1 MDARL
6 SVRYQRLVM
15 SYMKVSEPLSAGLKA
30 LSDGVSSF
38 AHTQG
43 AWRFY
48 ANPAVSLRVLQEPL
62 LAAAREGIAETC
74 GDYALCIHDWSR
86 LAYRHA
92 NKPDRYAITHAYDQ
106 GYDLQSSVVVSDQ
119 TGQPIAPVAQ
129 CLVSALGRHATYDEE
144 SLEPCSHLDEV
155 TQAMVHSQAQGFP
168 RPLVHIMDR
177 EGDSVG
183 HYRQWQFQGL
193 EWLVRVQDNPRLAHN
208 GVMLASKTLADQ
220 LTYHWVRT
228 VQIQGKPHQ
237 QYVAEVPVSVT
248 RRAKPSTKKQA
259 KPEVSGEP
267 VTARFVVS
275 RLMNEQGQP
284 VAQWL
289 LLTNTVTPPAATL
302 VLWYYWRWQI
312 ESFFKRL
319 KSAGHQLEAWQQES
333 AQAVAKR
340 LLVTSMACVTVW
352 AIAASPQPEVQ
363 QLRQFLIRLSGRQMR
378 HTVEFTYPA
387 LLAGLETFLA
397 LVTLINQYDP
407 NEIQTLAQT
416 LRTVSTSSC
425 VDTYALAGEG
435 AGMGVRR

>member
-48 ANPAVSLRVLQEPL
+48 ANPAVSLSVLQAPL
-62 LAAAREGIAETC
+62 LAAAREGMEQTC
-74 GDYALCIHDWSR
+74 GEYALCIHDWSR
-86 LAYRHA
+86 LAYRHV
-92 NKPDRYAITHAYDQ
+92 NKVDRDTITHAQDQ
-106 GYDLQSSVVVSDQ
+106 GYDLQSSLLLSDQ

-129 CLVSALGRHATYDEE
+129 CLVSALGRHATYDEDR
-144 SLEPCSHLDEV
+144 LEPRNHLNEV
-155 TQAMVHSQAQGFP
+155 TQAMGHLKAQGC
-168 RPLVHIMDR
+168 PLVHIMDR

-183 HYRQWQFQGL
+183 HYRQWQCQGL
-193 EWLVRVQDNPRLAHN
+193 QWLVRVQDNPRLEHN
-208 GVMLASKTLADQ
+208 GGVLASKTLADQ
-220 LTYHWVRT
+220 LTYQWVRT
-228 VQIQGKPHQ
+228 VPVQGKPHQ
-237 QYVAEVPVSVT
+237 QYVAEVSVSVT
-248 RRAKPSTKKQA
+248 RKAKPSTKKQA
-259 KPEVSGEP
+259 NPEVSGEP
-267 VTARFVVS
+267 VAARLVVS
-275 RLMNEQGQP
+275 RLMNERGQP

-289 LLTNTVTPPAATL
+289 LLTNTVTPPASTI

-312 ESFFKRL
+312 ESFFKLL

-352 AIAASPQPEVQ
+352 AIAASPQPDIQ
-363 QLRQFLIRLSGRQMR
+363 LLRQFLIRLSGRQMR
-378 HTVEFTYPA
+378 HKVEFTYPA

-397 LVTLINQYDP
+397 LVTLINHYDP
-407 NEIQTLAQT
+407 NEIQYLAQT
-416 LRTVSTSSC
+416 LRTFLTHNV
-425 VDTYALAGEG
+425 
-435 AGMGVRR
+435 